1 MTDRN
6 ITLYNKF
13 RGAIIILFTFL
24 AMLPVSAQD
33 AMDRDTTREI
43 LALIE
48 ESSMPWERVELS
60 GKLKSSYLPLSPSVK
75 VYMENGTRLDL
86 SVRAPFLGE
95 VGRIQATADT
105 IVAVNKMK
113 KVYWSASMSEL
124 SEKYPGGLELL
135 QSLLLGRM
143 VIFGEGVIGEDM
155 GAMVSI
161 YPDGEEGWLLMPRQ
175 EHQVSGARY
184 GYVAGA
190 LGETLALIVE
200 RENSEDYLQVDY
212 DWKKNGKYDLIAEL
226 VIGKKLIDATL
237 QFDTPKWDALPMSPI
252 AVDSKYR
259 RVEIK
264 EFFGKM
270 F

>member
-1 MTDRN
+1 MAPV
-6 ITLYNKF
+6 ISL
-13 RGAIIILFTFL
+13 RGAIMILLTLL
-24 AMLPVSAQD
+24 AMIPMRGQD

-43 LALIE
+43 LSLVE
-48 ESSMPWERVELS
+48 ECSSAWERVELN

-95 VGRIQATADT
+95 VGRIQATTDT

-113 KVYWSASMSEL
+113 KVYWSASMNEL
-124 SEKYPGGLELL
+124 SRKYPGGIELL

-143 VIFGEGVIGEDM
+143 VIFGQGVLGEDM
-155 GAMVSI
+155 GGMVSI
-161 YPDGEEGWLLMPRQ
+161 YPDGEEGWLIMPRQ

-200 RENSEDYLQVDY
+200 RENNEDYLQVDY
-212 DWKKNGKYDLIAEL
+212 DWKKNGKYDLMAEL
-226 VIGKKLIDATL
+226 AIGSKLIDATL
-237 QFDTPKWDALPMSPI
+237 QFDTPKWDAMPMSPI
-252 AVDSKYR
+252 AVDRKYR